1 MAKLIVKLG
10 AKVVR
15 EIFIN
20 KPSIKIGRLEDNDI
34 VLADNLS
41 SRHHCDIIQRD
52 NKYIANDLKSA
63 NGTMVNKKKIS
74 SHTLQENDEIQIGS
88 YSIIFNE
95 GSNFVVPGSGGS
107 PFGATTRTAA
117 PGAPPLPGSDIVKR
131 ITDIDASYQINIKD
145 IFDKGESLS
154 ASAMAGMEEGKAG
167 KKFFLLYQLGKAV
180 ATTNSLN
187 EVLDVALSSVF
198 DFIKAERGVILLLNN
213 ATKELVPAISRTLKT
228 KSFTDHIKVSQTIT
242 NKAVQDKVS
251 LITSDAQA
259 DSRFSAGMS
268 IAQQNIRSALCV
280 PLWDKED
287 VLGVI
292 YVDNSMRAHSFT
304 NDDLDLMTAIANQIA
319 IRIKQEELYD
329 KLKKE
334 ALVRSNLERYH
345 SPDVA
350 EMIISQGVTLDVQ
363 EKDITVLF
371 ADIQNFTTLSEQ
383 LHPSEI
389 AAMLNNFF
397 DVATNLV
404 FEYKGS
410 INKYIGDAVMAIFGA
425 PVLLPDHPARAV
437 MASVKMME
445 ALTTKKYEI
454 PYNLRIGINTGMV
467 VAGNVGSKQRI
478 EYTVLGDTVNVASR
492 LNQYGKAMEVVIGEE
507 TYKRIKDLGLPL
519 AFTNLGTAKLKGKE
533 KEVQV
538 YKAALTT
545 QPPAQETPP
554 PIGNTQDKPADK

>member
-1 MAKLIVKLG
+1 MARLIVKMG
-10 AKVVR
+10 NKVVK
-15 EIFIN
+15 EVFIN
-20 KPSIKIGRLEDNDI
+20 KPSVKIGRLDDNDI

-41 SRHHCDIIQRD
+41 SRHHCEIIQRD
-52 NKYIANDLKSA
+52 NKCIATDLKSA
-63 NGTMVNKKKIS
+63 NGTMVNKKKIT

-95 GSNFVVPGSGGS
+95 GSSFVVPGGPPSA
-107 PFGATTRTAA
+107 GATTTRTAA

-154 ASAMAGMEEGKAG
+154 ASALTGMQEAKEG

-198 DFIKAERGVILLLNN
+198 DFINAERGVILLLNN
-213 ATKELVPAISRTLKT
+213 ATKELVPAISRTRKT

-292 YVDNSMRAHSFT
+292 YVDNSIRAHSFT

-371 ADIQNFTTLSEQ
+371 ADIQNFTTLSEK

-425 PVLLPDHPARAV
+425 PVPLPDHPANAV

-507 TYKRIKDLGLPL
+507 TYNRIKDLNLPL
-519 AFTNLGTAKLKGKE
+519 TFTNLGTAKLKGKE

-545 QPPAQETPP
+545 QSPAQETPP
-554 PIGNTQDKPADK
+554 PPDKPAN